1 MNELVEALVRAR
13 DWDRLIEVVR
23 AHRKA
28 WGYLIRLLYAEDEAL
43 GWQAVEACGRLMGAL
58 ATSQPEVCR
67 EVVRRLLWALNEE
80 SGTAGRLVA
89 PAVGEAIA
97 CAPEILG
104 DFAGALLPALEE
116 PYLQAGAAWAFGRI
130 GQVRPDLVRDAV
142 PSLQALL
149 ASPNA
154 TVREHAAWAL
164 DQILA
169 PPQPVT
175 PPPARSPTP

>member
-1 MNELVEALVRAR
+1 
-13 DWDRLIEVVR
+13 
-23 AHRKA
+23 
-28 WGYLIRLLYAEDEAL
+28 
-43 GWQAVEACGRLMGAL
+43 
-58 ATSQPEVCR
+58 
-67 EVVRRLLWALNEE
+67 
-80 SGTAGRLVA
+80 TAGRLVA

-97 CAPEILG
+97 CAPEVLG

-142 PSLQALL
+142 PSLQVLL
-149 ASPNA
+149 ASPDPA
-154 TVREHAAWAL
+154 VREHAAWAL

>member
-1 MNELVEALVRAR
+1 MAKDLVEALVRAR
-13 DWDRLIEVVR
+13 DWHRLTEVVR
-23 AHRKA
+23 GHRRA

-58 ATSQPEVCR
+58 APSRPDACR

-97 CAPEILG
+97 CAPEVLG

-116 PYLQAGAAWAFGRI
+116 PYLQAGAAWAFERI
-130 GQVRPDLVRDAV
+130 
-142 PSLQALL
+142 
-149 ASPNA
+149 
-154 TVREHAAWAL
+154 
-164 DQILA
+164 
-169 PPQPVT
+169 
-175 PPPARSPTP
+175 AR